1 MATKLKNYFELNQK
15 YKFDV
20 TDLTAFIYVIC
31 TVVGIMGGNPTP
43 LFLIGSAI
51 GTAFCWQAKRINLI
65 ILNGSLFVLNLVSF
79 IRMF

>member
-1 MATKLKNYFELNQK
+1 MVTKLKNYFELNQK

-20 TDLTAFIYVIC
+20 TDLTALIYVLC
-31 TVVGIMGGNPTP
+31 TILGIIGVNVTP

-65 ILNGSLFVLNLVSF
+65 VLNGSLFILNLVSF

>member
-1 MATKLKNYFELNQK
+1 MVTKLKNYFELNQK

-20 TDLTAFIYVIC
+20 TDLTALIYVLC
-31 TVVGIMGGNPTP
+31 TIFGIIGVNVTP

-65 ILNGSLFVLNLVSF
+65 VLNGSLFVLNLVSF